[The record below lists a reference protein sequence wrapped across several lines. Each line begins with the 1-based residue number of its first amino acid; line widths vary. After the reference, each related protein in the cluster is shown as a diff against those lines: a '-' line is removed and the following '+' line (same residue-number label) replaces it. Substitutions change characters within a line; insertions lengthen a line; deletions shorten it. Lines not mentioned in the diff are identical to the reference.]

1 MNNKSIQIIAFI
13 AFVVVAVAAL
23 YYGMSDNNSNEN
35 ATAEQQGE
43 PQKVHILKY
52 SDYQCPACKM
62 YIPAQKQLEEEFGDM
77 IEIEYRHFPLGGHQ
91 FAELAARSAEAA
103 RNQGKFE
110 EMHDLIFEHQEEWS
124 RGGAG
129 EHFRGFAEELGL
141 DLEQFEEDLQ
151 SDEITRK
158 IESQKAEGERRTV
171 RATPTFFVNGQK
183 LQQNPQNY
191 EQFKSIVELFM
202 YRSSR

>member
-1 MNNKSIQIIAFI
+1 MNNKSVQIIAFV
-13 AFVVVAVAAL
+13 AFVVVAIAAL
-23 YYGMSDNNSNEN
+23 YYGMNDNEANVNT
-35 ATAEQQGE
+35 TAERQGE
-43 PQKVHILKY
+43 PQTVHILKY

-62 YIPAQKQLEEEFGDM
+62 YIPAQEQLEEEFGDLV
-77 IEIEYRHFPLGGHQ
+77 EIEYRHFPLSGHQ

-110 EMHDLIFEHQEEWS
+110 EMHDLIFENQEEWS

-129 EHFRGFAEELGL
+129 EHFGSYAEELGL
-141 DLEQFEEDLQ
+141 DMEQFEEDLQ

-171 RATPTFFVNGQK
+171 RSTPTFFVNGQK

-202 YRSSR
+202 YRSN